1 SPPAAPRF
9 VNAFTPPPPPQ
20 DYRMTPPPP
29 PSVATMA
36 QGMPN
41 YPTAPQT
48 MPPPTGM
55 QAAPTTPVNYP
66 QNYQGPQT
74 PISTAQTL
82 PPVQPIRYAP
92 PPSMQS
98 VAAANPMDRRQAVAS
113 PTAAPV
119 SSAELAQITQVLRES
134 PYPAQ
139 REWASYTLAT

>member
-1 SPPAAPRF
+1 
-9 VNAFTPPPPPQ
+9 
-20 DYRMTPPPP
+20 
-29 PSVATMA
+29 TMA

-139 REWASYTLAT
+139 REWASYTLATHDWRAHPEIVQALI